1 MPKPPF
7 LQSTKSYL
15 ETSWYEG
22 YYSGGE
28 RGRRREPRE
37 PVSSSSSPDDSSSGS
52 CSQLLWIGQAVLA
65 GISAGISYHVL
76 QEARQRRSN
85 HDGDSRLA
93 LVCADQLMLIPSKL
107 HHWWDR
113 TQQFFTR
120 VPSSF
125 WISAP
130 AYVTLWFTGCYQC
143 YGFTITSLFC
153 GGNLYYWNY
162 KKGKEKTPS
171 GGEDSAQKKQSKN
184 ETGEEPKDVSKSS
197 RNATTLKEEWQ
208 NLVTPKDA
216 PDNAQSTH
224 HSDVTDTTGKASSGK
239 KAGQHHPNQYLELLV
254 HNVSHSDLVLSLK
267 ETDTK
272 DSTDASEIFI
282 RPRFSCFDKYS
293 RLVVDRIQSK
303 DDNVIFFPR
312 YQRSMEDPRYAIQ
325 PFPSDWDPPTSP
337 TGFRLAN
344 PVSVDRDTLQ
354 QDVRIRG
361 TDQAHL
367 ASAMQNPQ
375 YQPQISHV
383 YFPLLAAL
391 LPIWERQ
398 IVDTRYSQPVKRVL
412 ILVTGVGTPRNWT
425 HSMTGN
431 STQACADLMEAFLAR
446 IDPTLTVVKIHSETN
461 IFRYDENLLFV
472 ERELM
477 PTIHAYRDAHATG
490 SSYPDELASW
500 EKNNLVEATFK
511 DVNSFDTDWRS
522 SMNVILSFAD
532 GSPARTHAIQASLRP
547 YRPMYFHFWQLKTF
561 WHESKVVDDDIEVHS
576 FETMNALPAVDV
588 ERVTDER
595 IQAVIREMRS
605 FYTEIALTLS
615 NNSNDIRKFWL
626 RKTHKPVI
634 AVLLVQSPDMKEP
647 QLFRGTNMEV
657 SMPTGSLCA
666 ERNAIGSALATNP
679 NLKRQD
685 LKLIAVLAVPPVE
698 PTETVNSKDA
708 DAVGMKRT
716 TSYSSMVVDGDSS
729 TEQGG
734 RKGRSRNASL
744 GSEYEQYTT
753 NTEEWILPVPEEHLD
768 MSAISGGDE
777 QYEVTTG
784 EPLRRI
790 SLFSK
795 TTTPSERKSKRT
807 VVVHSSK
814 DINPLKPCGAC
825 NEWLKKISESNPYF
839 KIVTFTDANCN
850 GIYISPCQE

>member
-1 MPKPPF
+1 MPKPQF
-7 LQSTKSYL
+7 LRSTMSYL
-15 ETSWYEG
+15 ETSWYDG
-22 YYSGGE
+22 YYSGGA
-28 RGRRREPRE
+28 RGQREPQE
-37 PVSSSSSPDDSSSGS
+37 PASSSSSAAADSFSS
-52 CSQLLWIGQAVLA
+52 LLWIGQAVLA

-76 QEARQRRSN
+76 QEARQRRAN
-85 HDGDSRLA
+85 DHDASG
-93 LVCADQLMLIPSKL
+93 LVILSPDQILLIQSKWN
-107 HHWWDR
+107 HWWDR
-113 TQQFFTR
+113 TQHILTR
-120 VPSSF
+120 VPRWF

-130 AYVTLWFTGCYQC
+130 AYVTLWFGGRYQS
-143 YGFTITSLFC
+143 YGFGSTALVC

-162 KKGKEKTPS
+162 CNKKIQEKAPSDDDEDPARKKKETS
-171 GGEDSAQKKQSKN
+171 QQHH
-184 ETGEEPKDVSKSS
+184 
-197 RNATTLKEEWQ
+197 TLKEELQ
-208 NLVTPKDA
+208 NLVVSKET
-216 PDNAQSTH
+216 PDNSKL
-224 HSDVTDTTGKASSGK
+224 VSSGK
-239 KAGQHHPNQYLELLV
+239 KSSGQQQPKQYLELLV

-267 ETDTK
+267 ETESDNANA
-272 DSTDASEIFI
+272 SSEIFI

-293 RLVVDRIQSK
+293 RLVLDRIQSK

-367 ASAMQNPQ
+367 ASATQNPQ

-383 YFPLLAAL
+383 YFPLLATL

-446 IDPTLTVVKIHSETN
+446 IDPSLTVVKIHSDTN

-500 EKNNLVEATFK
+500 EKGESSLVEQTTFK
-511 DVNSFDTDWRS
+511 NVNFDDTDWRS
-522 SMNVILSFAD
+522 SMNVVLSFAD

-547 YRPMYFHFWQLKTF
+547 YRPMYFHFWRLKTF

-595 IQAVIREMRS
+595 IQAVIREMRA

-615 NNSNDIRKFWL
+615 HNNNDIRKFWL
-626 RKTHKPVI
+626 RKTQKPVL

-657 SMPTGSLCA
+657 SMPTGYDNARNDGFGLRHFAFLALLKVHSAMHKLTFSFMPFPPLPDRCV
-666 ERNAIGSALATNP
+666 RNATPLAA
-679 NLKRQD
+679 RW
-685 LKLIAVLAVPPVE
+685 
-698 PTETVNSKDA
+698 
-708 DAVGMKRT
+708 R
-716 TSYSSMVVDGDSS
+716 
-729 TEQGG
+729 
-734 RKGRSRNASL
+734 
-744 GSEYEQYTT
+744 
-753 NTEEWILPVPEEHLD
+753 
-768 MSAISGGDE
+768 
-777 QYEVTTG
+777 
-784 EPLRRI
+784 
-790 SLFSK
+790 
-795 TTTPSERKSKRT
+795 PSP
-807 VVVHSSK
+807 
-814 DINPLKPCGAC
+814 I
-825 NEWLKKISESNPYF
+825 
-839 KIVTFTDANCN
+839 
-850 GIYISPCQE
+850 